1 MRHFMKISKFLC
13 AAFVSAALTGCCG
26 THLSTEE
33 VHQFNLNQDTEA
45 VVKAKL
51 GEPWQT
57 FYSVDI
63 DEVNKAISGLREIKA
78 TDYIHRIGVYTFSFS
93 PLLSHNN
100 AYFELNMFIYRP
112 DGVLQDVAEYT
123 CYTQQSCE
131 DILEAE
137 KQKYAVEDLDRLVE
151 DAKKLMNKKQ
161 KQLLAEK
168 KKKADAERKRRLA
181 AAQAAKVQKKSEPK
195 GTTVQKVIR
204 SSDQTAPSSGT
215 SAPANSQ
222 QQNATV
228 RKNISL

>member
-1 MRHFMKISKFLC
+1 MKISKFLC

-57 FYSVDI
+57 FYSVDL
-63 DEVNKAISGLREIKA
+63 DEVNKAISGLHEIKA

-112 DGVLQDVAEYT
+112 LYPAE
-123 CYTQQSCE
+123 
-131 DILEAE
+131 L
-137 KQKYAVEDLDRLVE
+137 
-151 DAKKLMNKKQ
+151 
-161 KQLLAEK
+161 
-168 KKKADAERKRRLA
+168 
-181 AAQAAKVQKKSEPK
+181 
-195 GTTVQKVIR
+195 
-204 SSDQTAPSSGT
+204 
-215 SAPANSQ
+215 
-222 QQNATV
+222 
-228 RKNISL
+228 

>member
-1 MRHFMKISKFLC
+1 MKISKFLC

-57 FYSVDI
+57 FYSVD
-63 DEVNKAISGLREIKA
+63 
-78 TDYIHRIGVYTFSFS
+78 GVYTFSFS

-204 SSDQTAPSSGT
+204 SSDQAAPSSGT
-215 SAPANSQ
+215 AAPANSQ

>member
-1 MRHFMKISKFLC
+1 MKISKFLC

-57 FYSVDI
+57 FYSVDL

-168 KKKADAERKRRLA
+168 KKKADAEKDVWRLHRRQKYRKNPNQKELPYRRLSDLRIRPPRL
-181 AAQAAKVQKKSEPK
+181 QAPLHLQ
-195 GTTVQKVIR
+195 IH
-204 SSDQTAPSSGT
+204 SSRTLLFART
-215 SAPANSQ
+215 
-222 QQNATV
+222 
-228 RKNISL
+228 

>member
-1 MRHFMKISKFLC
+1 MKISKFLC

-57 FYSVDI
+57 FYSVD
-63 DEVNKAISGLREIKA
+63 
-78 TDYIHRIGVYTFSFS
+78 SFS

-204 SSDQTAPSSGT
+204 SSDQAAPSSGT
-215 SAPANSQ
+215 AAPANSQ